1 MQTQLKTTLTP
12 EESHY
17 EEVSLL
23 ELMDGPSRSAAEDSE
38 YGDFVEELLEK
49 NKNAK
54 MSDAALGK
62 QSLKVMPRKPKKAS
76 LN

>member
-1 MQTQLKTTLTP
+1 MNP
-12 EESHY
+12 EESQD

-23 ELMDGPSRSAAEDSE
+23 GLMDGPSRSAAEDSE
-38 YGDFVEELLEK
+38 YGDFVEELIEK
-49 NKNAK
+49 NKSAR

>member
-1 MQTQLKTTLTP
+1 
-12 EESHY
+12 
-17 EEVSLL
+17 
-23 ELMDGPSRSAAEDSE
+23 MDGPSRSAAEDSE

-62 QSLKVMPRKPKKAS
+62 QSLNVMPRKPKKAS

>member
-1 MQTQLKTTLTP
+1 MNP
-12 EESHY
+12 EESQD

-23 ELMDGPSRSAAEDSE
+23 ELMDGPSRSAVEDSE
-38 YGDFVEELLEK
+38 YGDFVEELMEK
-49 NKNAK
+49 NKSAR
-54 MSDAALGK
+54 MSDAAVGI